1 MTSQLLRNH
10 RITRWNIPATSNLRY
25 LHGRTLSSGILCLT
39 ICGTLLIGTTT
50 AQQRSV
56 PVLKATPNVAG
67 NPAEAAFVS
76 KLIAKNTKVESA
88 GPTTPVP
95 PVPTSESSQALA
107 RSRAL
112 LNDLRNSRNAAA
124 IPVPSPLTPKLQT
137 NDILLTAQEDGL
149 AGVVTSSSMSLM
161 LNEGHDGSPNRLP
174 RPPTTIIDDGPGV
187 AQISDDAHTYAVPS
201 HSGAQQQQFNRT
213 SGANRRKQRRRSR
226 SFHDRI
232 THWTAGMIEF
242 YDPDFE
248 ESSDTDDYEMKI
260 LLVSGEEESSDDVAD
275 EESQGSGLL
284 SRKISD
290 IKPSLDYAWGQYTT
304 KQLPDDF
311 HQRMDH
317 GTYVAKTAP
326 RTVLQWA
333 PSNLWYHPLYFEDPG
348 LERYGH
354 TRHPLI
360 QPFASTGRFFGQV
373 AGLPYQVALH
383 PYHSR
388 EYALGYYQPGE
399 WAPKKKYQIPFNEEA
414 AASEFLWITA
424 LVLLIP

>member
-1 MTSQLLRNH
+1 MPT
-10 RITRWNIPATSNLRY
+10 
-25 LHGRTLSSGILCLT
+25 GILCLT
-39 ICGTLLIGTTT
+39 ICGTFVIGPAT
-50 AQQRSV
+50 AQQGSA
-56 PVLKATPNVAG
+56 PVQKRASTVAT
-67 NPAEAAFVS
+67 NPAEAEFVN
-76 KLIAKNTKVESA
+76 KLIAQNTGVKSA

-95 PVPTSESSQALA
+95 AVPTPKSSQALA

-112 LNDLRNSRNAAA
+112 LNNLRNSRNAAT
-124 IPVPSPLTPKLQT
+124 IPTPATATPELQA
-137 NDILLTAQEDGL
+137 NGILLTAEEDNA
-149 AGVVTSSSMSLM
+149 AGVASFSNMSLVFD
-161 LNEGHDGSPNRLP
+161 EGQAGAPTPLTDSPRSISEDDLSVADVGDGS
-174 RPPTTIIDDGPGV
+174 
-187 AQISDDAHTYAVPS
+187 HTYAVPQHFS
-201 HSGAQQQQFNRT
+201 FNSGKQKRQFAHAAA
-213 SGANRRKQRRRSR
+213 SKQRKQRRKSR

-248 ESSDTDDYEMKI
+248 EPYDTDDYEMKI
-260 LLVSGEEESSDDVAD
+260 LLVSGEEETSVKVTD
-275 EESQGSGLL
+275 EQSQGTGLL

-290 IKPSLDYAWGQYTT
+290 IKPSLDYAWGEYTDA
-304 KQLPDDF
+304 QLPDDF
-311 HQRMDH
+311 HKRMDH
-317 GTYVAKTAP
+317 GTYVETLAP

-383 PYHSR
+383 PWKSR

-399 WAPKKKYQIPFNEEA
+399 WAPKKRYQIPFNEEA

-424 LVLLIP
+424 LILLIP

>member
-1 MTSQLLRNH
+1 MLSDILR
-10 RITRWNIPATSNLRY
+10 
-25 LHGRTLSSGILCLT
+25 LT
-39 ICGTLLIGTTT
+39 ICSLLVIGVAT
-50 AQQRSV
+50 AQQRYA
-56 PVLKATPNVAG
+56 PVLRQTPNVT
-67 NPAEAAFVS
+67 
-76 KLIAKNTKVESA
+76 AKTA

-95 PVPTSESSQALA
+95 PIPGSQLSQALT

-112 LNDLRNSRNAAA
+112 LNRLRNSRNAAT
-124 IPVPSPLTPKLQT
+124 IPAAPATTQKLQT
-137 NDILLTAQEDGL
+137 KDILLTPEEDGL
-149 AGVVTSSSMSLM
+149 EGVTSFTGMSL
-161 LNEGHDGSPNRLP
+161 LLDESPDSRLTP
-174 RPPTTIIDDGPGV
+174 VPERPMPSVDE
-187 AQISDDAHTYAVPS
+187 DANVTDSSESSRTYAVPNYY
-201 HSGAQQQQFNRT
+201 SGNQT
-213 SGANRRKQRRRSR
+213 GHGTTANLRKRRRKSR

-232 THWTAGMIEF
+232 TRWTAGMIEF

-248 ESSDTDDYEMKI
+248 EPYDTDDYEMKI
-260 LLVSGEEESSDDVAD
+260 LLVSGEEETAD
-275 EESQGSGLL
+275 EGSAEPQQGSGLL

-290 IKPSLDYAWGQYTT
+290 IRPSLDYAWGEYEDH
-304 KQLPDDF
+304 KLPEDF
-311 HQRMDH
+311 HKQMDN
-317 GTYVAKTAP
+317 GPYTARNAP
-326 RTVLQWA
+326 RTVVQWA

-354 TRHPLI
+354 TRHPII

-373 AGLPYQVALH
+373 VGLPYQVALH

>member
-1 MTSQLLRNH
+1 M
-10 RITRWNIPATSNLRY
+10 
-25 LHGRTLSSGILCLT
+25 
-39 ICGTLLIGTTT
+39 
-50 AQQRSV
+50 
-56 PVLKATPNVAG
+56 LKPTPNVAA
-67 NPAEAAFVS
+67 NPADAAFVGE
-76 KLIAKNTKVESA
+76 LIEKNTDAKSA

-95 PVPTSESSQALA
+95 PVPTLEPSQALA

-124 IPVPSPLTPKLQT
+124 IPAPAATTPILQT
-137 NDILLTAQEDGL
+137 NEILLTAAEDDL
-149 AGVVTSSSMSLM
+149 AGVVSFSNMSLM
-161 LNEGHDGSPNRLP
+161 FDEGQDASPNPLP
-174 RPPTTIIDDGPGV
+174 RPPKTIVDDGPGV
-187 AQISDDAHTYAVPS
+187 ARVSDGSPTYAVPRH
-201 HSGAQQQQFNRT
+201 HSVNSNQRT
-213 SGANRRKQRRRSR
+213 QRRGSR

-242 YDPDFE
+242 YDPVFE
-248 ESSDTDDYEMKI
+248 EPFDTDNYEMKI
-260 LLVSGEEESSDDVAD
+260 LLVSGEEEESPVEVTD
-275 EESQGSGLL
+275 EVTEDEAPRSGLL

-290 IKPSLDYAWGQYTT
+290 IKPSLDYAWGQYTDA
-304 KQLPDDF
+304 QLPDDF
-311 HQRMDH
+311 HERMDH
-317 GTYVAKTAP
+317 GTYVAKLAP

-383 PYHSR
+383 PLKSR

-414 AASEFLWITA
+414 VASEFLWITA